1 LSLPSSSS
9 EPGAPPGAD
18 GRFDGALADFGV
30 LNCVEDLGGVARA
43 LGELLRPGAMLV
55 ACVMG
60 PLAPWEWG
68 WFLARGRPREAF
80 RRLAPGGARW
90 RGMRVRYPGPG
101 RLGRVFAP
109 GFRVRRTAALG
120 ALVPPGFAAGCRRA
134 GLDPLALALG
144 GGEDYELLFT
154 VRPGGPSPALLAA
167 RLGLP
172 VAGIGRA
179 VPRAP
184 GRSRAPRGWRH
195 LPGPG

>member
-9 EPGAPPGAD
+9 LPGAPPGAD

-43 LGELLRPGAMLV
+43 LSGLLRPGAMLV

-120 ALVPPGFAAGCRRA
+120 ALVPPGFAAGW
-134 GLDPLALALG
+134 
-144 GGEDYELLFT
+144 
-154 VRPGGPSPALLAA
+154 AA
-167 RLGLP
+167 RHPRLVDRLERWERRLETVPPLPRLADHTLIELERLGTE
-172 VAGIGRA
+172 R
-179 VPRAP
+179 R
-184 GRSRAPRGWRH
+184 
-195 LPGPG
+195 